1 MTPANRTNQYNRNDQ
16 GDQQRRPA
24 RKKKK
29 TGRIIRRIFLVL
41 GIMISATFGI
51 IAATLV
57 HRGERALGM
66 INYNNKNTLAEVDL
80 SKYKLA
86 SDKQVINILLVGA
99 DKNEDEQSKKGA
111 ERRSDSMM
119 IATLDIKHKKLK
131 LTSMMRD
138 MYVQV
143 PGYGNQKLN
152 AAYSY
157 GGVQLLYE
165 TLAQNFGV
173 KMDGYGEVN
182 FDSFVNVIDQLG
194 GVEVNLTESEQKAM
208 ATATWVKRKKYR
220 NCKVGKQ
227 TFNGIQAL
235 GYCRMRHGQKL
246 ANGRYLGAYT
256 ASGKGDDFGR
266 VERQRL
272 TIQAILK
279 KVKKLSINEVL
290 TLAENILPGVTTDI
304 PKDDLYAYLV
314 NIVQMGT
321 SKIHQFSLPADNNYK
336 NQTIGGQQVLV
347 TDIASNKAA
356 FKKFLYNS

>member
-1 MTPANRTNQYNRNDQ
+1 MANQNTNNTRNAA
-16 GDQQRRPA
+16 R
-24 RKKKK
+24 RKKKR

-66 INYNNKNTLAEVDL
+66 INYNEKEKLSDVDL

-99 DKNEDEQSKKGA
+99 DKNEDEQSVKGA

-119 IATLDIKHKKLK
+119 IATIDVKHNKLK
-131 LTSMMRD
+131 LTSLMRD

-143 PGYGNQKLN
+143 PGRGNQKLN

-157 GGVQLLYE
+157 GGIQLLYE

-173 KMDGYGEVN
+173 KMDGYAEVN
-182 FDSFVNVIDQLG
+182 FDSFVNVVDQIG

-208 ATATWVKRKKYR
+208 STATWVKRKKYR
-220 NCKVGKQ
+220 KCKVGKQ

-235 GYCRMRHGQKL
+235 GYCRMRHGQKIGY
-246 ANGRYLGAYT
+246 GRYLGAYT
-256 ASGKGDDFGR
+256 KSGKGDDFGR

-272 TIQAILK
+272 TIQAITK
-279 KVKKLSINEVL
+279 KIKSMSANDVL
-290 TLAENILPGVTTDI
+290 ALAENILPSVTTDI
-304 PKDDLYAYLV
+304 PKDDIMTYLV
-314 NIVQMGT
+314 TVVTMGT
-321 SKIHQFSLPADNNYK
+321 SKINQFSLPADNNYT
-336 NQTIGGQQVLV
+336 NQTVGGQQVLV
-347 TDIASNKAA
+347 SDIASNKAA
-356 FKKFLYNS
+356 LKKFLYNS